1 MSASEPWPVDLL
13 TTEYVI
19 SGDIAAPARE
29 WAWAYFQPVEKGP
42 ARTLDVEV
50 SAAAATGAR
59 QAPPLAGTLASFG
72 FGTALVAVIPRGPAT
87 LAIWEEWNGKAG
99 GVPAEVLVGPY
110 ALVGSVATPDGTL
123 GSAMLNSVLAVRDA
137 TVTRIDGAGAAAP
150 IAAPRAI
157 VATGF
162 VHTGAVAR

>member
-1 MSASEPWPVDLL
+1 M
-13 TTEYVI
+13 
-19 SGDIAAPARE
+19 
-29 WAWAYFQPVEKGP
+29 
-42 ARTLDVEV
+42 
-50 SAAAATGAR
+50 
-59 QAPPLAGTLASFG
+59 
-72 FGTALVAVIPRGPAT
+72 
-87 LAIWEEWNGKAG
+87 
-99 GVPAEVLVGPY
+99 LVGPY

-137 TVTRIDGAGAAAP
+137 TVTRIDGAAAAP